1 MKLGVAAIGLLK
13 SGPEK
18 ELAADYEQRITGLGR
33 TAGLTGFAVQDWA
46 ESKAS
51 TADLRKAE
59 EAKRLWSAI
68 PAEGLAIVLDE
79 RGKAHT
85 STDFAKILQQQAE
98 AGTKQLHFLIGGP
111 DGHASETRDKAF
123 KTLSFGP
130 MTFPHR
136 LLRVML
142 LEQIYRAVTIIVNH
156 PYHRA

>member
-1 MKLGVAAIGLLK
+1 MKLGIAAIGLLK
-13 SGPEK
+13 AGPEK
-18 ELAADYEQRITGLGR
+18 ELAADYEQRVSGLGR

-46 ESKAS
+46 ESKAP
-51 TADLRKAE
+51 TADLRKVE
-59 EAKRLWSAI
+59 EAKRLWSAV
-68 PAEGLAIVLDE
+68 PADGLAIVLDE
-79 RGKAHT
+79 RGKAPT
-85 STDFAKILQQQAE
+85 SSEFAKLLQQQAE

-111 DGHASETRDKAF
+111 DGHAAESRAKAF